1 LIGLLKHDLR
11 LRVAA
16 GTEAATV
23 RVEIDA
29 RIRQPQGYRL
39 AIRPKEITIG
49 AATPAGVSHAMGTLR
64 QLVDQAGA
72 RLPCLEIEDWPD
84 VPRRGVLLDI
94 SRDKV
99 PTMRSLRAMIDW
111 LASLK
116 INEIQLYMEH
126 TFAYR
131 RHRQVWRKASP
142 LTAAEVRGL
151 DAYCRGRCI
160 ELVPCQN
167 TLGHLERWLKHP
179 RYAPLA
185 EATGPWRSPFGD
197 IRTTRST
204 LNPTDRRSLV
214 LVRSLLDELI
224 PCFSSRRVN
233 VNCDE
238 PFELGQGRSAAIC
251 RRRGVERVFVD
262 YVGALRRIV
271 SRHRRQM
278 MCWADVL
285 SNHPRALGKMTR
297 DITLLEWG
305 YEADHPYLRRCK
317 AIARAGFEFYV
328 CPGTSSW
335 CSFSGRTT
343 NALTNLRVAARAA
356 IELGAAGYLVTDWG
370 DFGHRQYWP
379 VSKAPILFGAS
390 AAWNFN
396 GVRSFDLVRA
406 ASMHAFGD
414 LRGRAADPW
423 LALGDVYRETG
434 VALRNKTVLFRVM
447 QAALDDL
454 TALDGLTPAAIRR
467 VRRRLDQIHRRT
479 GVWLGQ
485 TAEARLVGDELS
497 ATIRILRHACDRAD
511 IMFRIAQKRD
521 VRPLLRRM
529 QTDMRTIM
537 RDHRRLWR
545 ARNRPG
551 GLPDSLA
558 HYSRLA
564 DEYSKWSRRDPQ
576 MAKTIVRPR
585 RASAWPPAPARPS

>member
-1 LIGLLKHDLR
+1 M
-11 LRVAA
+11 
-16 GTEAATV
+16 
-23 RVEIDA
+23 DA
-29 RIRQPQGYRL
+29 RIRQPQGYRI
-39 AIRPKEITIG
+39 AIRPNEIAIG
-49 AATPAGVSHAMGTLR
+49 SATPAGVSYALGTLQ
-64 QLVDQAGA
+64 QLVDQAA
-72 RLPCLEIEDWPD
+72 TRLPCLEIEDWPD

-94 SRDKV
+94 SRDKI
-99 PTMRSLRAMIDW
+99 PTMRSLRATIDW
-111 LASLK
+111 LASVK

-131 RHRQVWRKASP
+131 RHRQVWRRASP
-142 LTAAEVRGL
+142 LTAAEVREL
-151 DAYCRGRCI
+151 DAYCRDRSI

-167 TLGHLERWLKHP
+167 TLGHMERWLKHP

-197 IRTTRST
+197 VRTTRST
-204 LNPTDRRSLV
+204 LNPTDRRSLA
-214 LVRSLLDELI
+214 LVRALLDELI

-271 SRHRRQM
+271 SRHRRWM

-285 SNHPRALGKMTR
+285 SNHPRALGKMPR

-305 YEADHPYLRRCK
+305 YEADHPYMHRCK

-356 IELGAAGYLVTDWG
+356 IEHGAAGYLLTDWG

-390 AAWNFN
+390 AAWNFS
-396 GVRSFDLVRA
+396 GLRSFDLERA

-414 LRGRAADPW
+414 SRGRAAAPW
-423 LALGDVYRETG
+423 LALGDLYRETG
-434 VALRNKTVLFRVM
+434 VELRNKTVLFRVM
-447 QAALDDL
+447 QAALDDA
-454 TALDGLTPAAIRR
+454 TALDGLTPAAIQR
-467 VRRRLDQIHRRT
+467 VRRRLDQIRRRT
-479 GVWLGQ
+479 RGQFGQ

-497 ATIRILRHACDRAD
+497 ATVRTLRHACDRAD
-511 IMFRIAQKRD
+511 IMFRIARKRD
-521 VRPLLRRM
+521 VRPVLRRM
-529 QTDMRTIM
+529 KTDIRKIM

-551 GLPDSLA
+551 GLSDSMT
-558 HYSRLA
+558 HYRRLA
-564 DEYSKWSRRDPQ
+564 DEYGTWLRREPQ
-576 MAKTIVRPR
+576 R
-585 RASAWPPAPARPS
+585 